1 MMPVDHCFYIYSS
14 GRFGWIVPP
23 GDGVK
28 AVNVW
33 TSGLDPK
40 NLLSVLHDLVILEHG
55 KTKTFSIFTFIFA
68 IISGE
73 NGKHKNYIS
82 LSNVS

>member
-1 MMPVDHCFYIYSS
+1 MMPVDHCFTFTPV
-14 GRFGWIVPP
+14 GHL
-23 GDGVK
+23 DGLCHQEMGSVK

-33 TSGLDPK
+33 TFGLDPK

-55 KTKTFSIFTFIFA
+55 KTKHFLFIFA

-73 NGKHKNYIS
+73 NDLIWQTQKLYFP
-82 LSNVS
+82 

>member
-1 MMPVDHCFYIYSS
+1 M
-14 GRFGWIVPP
+14 PP

-28 AVNVW
+28 GVDVW

-55 KTKTFSIFTFIFA
+55 KTKHFLYLHLFLPSSVVKMI
-68 IISGE
+68 
-73 NGKHKNYIS
+73 
-82 LSNVS
+82 

>member
-1 MMPVDHCFYIYSS
+1 MEHGIDDAGGSLFLHSL
-14 GRFGWIVPP
+14 RRLKWAFGWIVPP
-23 GDGVK
+23 GDGDK

-55 KTKTFSIFTFIFA
+55 KTKYLHLFLPSSVI
-68 IISGE
+68 
-73 NGKHKNYIS
+73 
-82 LSNVS
+82 

>member
-1 MMPVDHCFYIYSS
+1 M
-14 GRFGWIVPP
+14 PP

-33 TSGLDPK
+33 TSDPK

-55 KTKTFSIFTFIFA
+55 KTKHFLYLHLFLPSSVVIMI
-68 IISGE
+68 
-73 NGKHKNYIS
+73 
-82 LSNVS
+82 